1 MIAIA
6 RHSGIAGDITR
17 ALHGIGRVL
26 ARLVPAEPA
35 PYWADYLRQTRKT
48 RD

>member
-6 RHSGIAGDITR
+6 RHSGIAGDIAR
-17 ALHGIGRVL
+17 AFHGIGRAL
-26 ARLVPAEPA
+26 ARFASAEPA
-35 PYWADYLRQTRKT
+35 PYWADYLHQTHKT